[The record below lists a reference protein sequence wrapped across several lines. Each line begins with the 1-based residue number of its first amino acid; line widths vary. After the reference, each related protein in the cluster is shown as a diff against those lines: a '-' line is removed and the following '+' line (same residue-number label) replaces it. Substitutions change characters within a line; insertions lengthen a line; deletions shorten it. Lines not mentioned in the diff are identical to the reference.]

1 MKFKF
6 QMSHLKLE
14 IGGRKL
20 EGEGQKAAKRNPK
33 SKIGNRQS
41 QECYCYMVECADGTL
56 YTGWTTN
63 LRRRVA
69 AHNAGRGSRYTRM
82 HRPVKLVYFEHLPNR
97 SEAMRR
103 EAQIKRMKRSAK
115 LAQISNF
122 KSQMLSPL
130 KFSRA
135 LP

>member
-1 MKFKF
+1 MPNPK
-6 QMSHLKLE
+6 SE
-14 IGGRKL
+14 VGGRKPDGR
-20 EGEGQKAAKRNPK
+20 EQKAAKQNPK
-33 SKIGNRQS
+33 SKIGNQKS

-56 YTGWTTN
+56 YTGWTTD

-115 LAQISNF
+115 LSQISNF
-122 KSQMLSPL
+122 KSQMLSSL

-135 LP
+135 LL

>member
-1 MKFKF
+1 
-6 QMSHLKLE
+6 MSNPRSEVGDRKSE
-14 IGGRKL
+14 GG
-20 EGEGQKAAKRNPK
+20 GQKAANRNPK
-33 SKIGNRQS
+33 PKIHNPQSK
-41 QECYCYMVECADGTL
+41 ECYCYMVECADGTL
-56 YTGWTTN
+56 YTGWTTD

-122 KSQMLSPL
+122 KSQV
-130 KFSRA
+130 SR
-135 LP
+135 LHR

>member
-1 MKFKF
+1 
-6 QMSHLKLE
+6 
-14 IGGRKL
+14 
-20 EGEGQKAAKRNPK
+20 
-33 SKIGNRQS
+33 
-41 QECYCYMVECADGTL
+41 MVECADGTL
-56 YTGWTTN
+56 YTGWTTD

-115 LAQISNF
+115 LSQISNF
-122 KSQMLSPL
+122 KSQMLSSL

-135 LP
+135 LL

>member
-1 MKFKF
+1 
-6 QMSHLKLE
+6 
-14 IGGRKL
+14 
-20 EGEGQKAAKRNPK
+20 
-33 SKIGNRQS
+33 
-41 QECYCYMVECADGTL
+41 MVECADGTL

-63 LRRRVA
+63 LRQRVA

-115 LAQISNF
+115 LFKISNF
-122 KSQMLSPL
+122 TPPREGDSQMSND
-130 KFSRA
+130 SRRIFEI
-135 LP
+135 

>member
-1 MKFKF
+1 
-6 QMSHLKLE
+6 MSNLKLE
-14 IGGRKL
+14 VGGRKPD
-20 EGEGQKAAKRNPK
+20 GGGQQVAKQNPK
-33 SKIGNRQS
+33 SKIGNQKSR
-41 QECYCYMVECADGTL
+41 ECYCYMVECADGTL
-56 YTGWTTN
+56 YTGWTTD

-115 LAQISNF
+115 LAQISKF
-122 KSQMLSPL
+122 KSQTPSSL
-130 KFSRA
+130 KSDI
-135 LP
+135 